1 MKKNIL
7 VIYYSQT
14 GQLEDIVRNIT
25 RPFEAQKEEYDVTYY
40 NIQLK
45 EDFPYPWPG
54 DVFFNTFPESYLQI
68 PKEIHPPSDEILNK
82 KYDLILFGYQVWFLT
97 PSIPIISFLKSGYA
111 EQIFRDT
118 PVITISGTRNMW
130 MLSQEKLKVYL
141 KDLKAKL
148 VGNIALVDRHD
159 NYTSVLTIVRWLT
172 KGQKEKSGLL
182 PAAGVSDEE
191 IAGSVKYGEIIKK
204 HFKTNDLS
212 NLQPDLVSN
221 GAVEIRPF
229 LVRVEKVG
237 NKIFTIWSNLII
249 KKKDKRPLLIK
260 FFKVYLMAAIWI
272 ISPVVLV
279 LHLLTTPI
287 FWFKRQKQKRYL
299 QGINLK

>member
-7 VIYYSQT
+7 IIYYSQT
-14 GQLEDIVRNIT
+14 GQLEDIVKNVA
-25 RPFEAQKEEYDVTYY
+25 RPFEARKEEYDVTYY
-40 NIQLK
+40 NIRLK
-45 EDFPYPWPG
+45 EDFPFPWPG

-68 PKEIHPPSDEILNK
+68 PREIFPPSDEILNK
-82 KYDLILFGYQVWFLT
+82 KYDLILFGYQVWYLT
-97 PSIPIISFLKSGYA
+97 PSIPIISFLKSGFA
-111 EQIFRDT
+111 EKIMKDT
-118 PVITISGTRNMW
+118 DVVTISGTRNMW

-141 KDLKAKL
+141 KNLGAKL

-159 NYTSVLTIVRWLT
+159 NYTSVLTILRWLT
-172 KGQKEKSGLL
+172 TGQKEKSGIL

-191 IAGSVKYGEIIKK
+191 IAGSVKYGNIIEK
-204 HFKTNDLS
+204 HFSSGNLS
-212 NLQPDLVSN
+212 GLQPDLVKN

-237 NKIFTIWSNLII
+237 NKIFTVWSNLII
-249 KKKDKRPLLIK
+249 KKKEKRPLLIK

-287 FWFKRQKQKRYL
+287 FWFKRQKQKTYL

>member
-68 PKEIHPPSDEILNK
+68 PKDIYPPSDEILNK

-111 EQIFRDT
+111 EQILKDT

-130 MLSQEKLKVYL
+130 MLSQEKMKVYL

-212 NLQPDLVSN
+212 NLQQDLVSN

>member
-14 GQLEDIVRNIT
+14 GQLEDIVRNIAK
-25 RPFEAQKEEYDVTYY
+25 PFEVQKEKYDVTYY

-45 EDFPYPWPG
+45 EDFPFPWPG

-68 PKEIHPPSDEILNK
+68 PKEILPPSEEILNK
-82 KYDLILFGYQVWFLT
+82 KYDLILFGYQVWYLT

-111 EQIFRDT
+111 ERILKNT
-118 PVITISGTRNMW
+118 PVVTISGTRNMW
-130 MLSQEKLKVYL
+130 MLSQEKLKIYL
-141 KDLKAKL
+141 RDLQAKL

-159 NYTSVLTIVRWLT
+159 NYTSVLTILRWLT
-172 KGQKEKSGLL
+172 TGQKEKSGML

-191 IAGSVKYGEIIKK
+191 ITGSIKYGKIIEK
-204 HFKTNDLS
+204 HFDNNDL
-212 NLQPDLVSN
+212 NGLQPDLVKN
-221 GAVEIRPF
+221 GAIEIRPF

-237 NKIFTIWSNLII
+237 NKIFTVWSNLII
-249 KKKDKRPLLIK
+249 KKKEKRPLLIK

-287 FWFKRQKQKRYL
+287 FWFKRQKQKTYL

>member
-14 GQLEDIVRNIT
+14 GQLEDIVRNIA
-25 RPFEAQKEEYDVTYY
+25 RPFETQKEEYDVTYY
-40 NIQLK
+40 NIKLK

-68 PKEIHPPSDEILNK
+68 PKEIFPPSDEILNK
-82 KYDLILFGYQVWFLT
+82 KYDLILFGYQVWYLT

-111 EQIFRDT
+111 ESILKGT
-118 PVITISGTRNMW
+118 PVVTISGTRNMW
-130 MLSQEKLKVYL
+130 MLSQEKLKIYL
-141 KDLKAKL
+141 RDLKAQL

-159 NYTSVLTIVRWLT
+159 NYTSVLTILRWLT
-172 KGQKEKSGLL
+172 TGQKEKSGLL

-191 IAGSVKYGEIIKK
+191 IAGSVKYGKIIEN
-204 HFKTNDLS
+204 HFKNNSLES
-212 NLQPDLVSN
+212 LQPDLVKN
-221 GAVEIRPF
+221 GAIEIRPF

-237 NKIFTIWSNLII
+237 NKIFTVWSNLII
-249 KKKDKRPLLIK
+249 KKKEKRPLLIK

>member
-14 GQLEDIVRNIT
+14 GQLEDIVRNIAK
-25 RPFEAQKEEYDVTYY
+25 PFEAQKEKYDVTYY

-45 EDFPYPWPG
+45 EDFPFPWPG

-68 PKEIHPPSDEILNK
+68 PKEILSPSEEILNK
-82 KYDLILFGYQVWFLT
+82 KYDLILFGYQVWYLT

-111 EQIFRDT
+111 ERILKDT
-118 PVITISGTRNMW
+118 PVVTISGTRNMW

-141 KDLKAKL
+141 RDLQAKL

-159 NYTSVLTIVRWLT
+159 NYTSVLTILRWLT
-172 KGQKEKSGLL
+172 TGQKEKSGML

-191 IAGSVKYGEIIKK
+191 ITGSVKYGEIIER
-204 HFKTNDLS
+204 HFNNNDLN
-212 NLQPDLVSN
+212 NLQPDLVKN
-221 GAVEIRPF
+221 GAIEIRAF

-237 NKIFTIWSNLII
+237 NKIFTVWSNLII
-249 KKKDKRPLLIK
+249 KKKEKRPLLIK